1 MPRKRKRK
9 RNSARSLWY
18 LVQDNDILESSCNK
32 GDLLSL
38 SKSYIALN
46 IDCTVVS
53 KTEYEKAQKEANLK
67 RRHEL
72 ARRNEIRAKQDASL
86 REALVMDQIET
97 TDTEVKTATLPKESK
112 RLEILESYKRLYP
125 TRYTWQNS

>member
-9 RNSARSLWY
+9 RNTLLWY
-18 LVQDNDILESSCNK
+18 LVQDNDILESSSNK
-32 GDLLSL
+32 SDLLSL
-38 SKSYIALN
+38 SKSYISLN
-46 IDCTVVS
+46 IDCSVVS
-53 KTEYEKAQKEANLK
+53 KTEYEKAQKRAKVE
-67 RRHEL
+67 RHQEL

-86 REALVMDQIET
+86 CEALVMDQIET
-97 TDTEVKTATLPKESK
+97 SDTEVKTATLPKESK